1 MSDDS
6 AKPHTDQRADTPVA
20 GDGATVAGNVDTGG
34 GDFIGRDQIIGG
46 DYVRGDKIVIA
57 DATAGR
63 ANRNRTTMLG
73 LVNRVW
79 VEGVLNQA
87 LSAILPINVRL
98 HKQMDAVDQ
107 SAWSNLIGL
116 PQQPGSLL
124 PAETNVADIFEQ
136 MNQSL
141 LILGEP
147 GAGKTIL
154 LLMLA
159 RETIAQAA
167 RDVQYPIP
175 VVLNLSSWGTRRQPF
190 AQWLVEEL
198 RVKYNIPKRI
208 AAAWVEQDELL
219 LLLDG
224 LDEVAAPHRDGCV
237 QAINLFRQ
245 EHLTPIAVCC
255 RFADYMA
262 LPTKLRLNGAV
273 VLRTL
278 TPVQI
283 EQYLQAAGPALAGLH
298 AALAKDSVLQELA
311 QTPLMLSIMAL
322 AYQDQ
327 SGAALES
334 GPADSTEARRRH
346 LFDAYVER
354 MFSRTARTRQE
365 DYPRPQAIHWLGW
378 LAKTMA
384 QQGQSTFLIEEMQD
398 NCLSSPRQ
406 QRFVR
411 VGSRAACGSVLFVA
425 AMMGAFGAAWIR
437 TLGGNPIALA
447 ATSISALAF
456 GAVYAVNYGVASW
469 LVTRISA
476 ILALFGTFGLATLI
490 GTLLAWMVSGL
501 LPGSLL
507 FGLFIGLSF
516 GLPGGAAGVALAD
529 PRRIALSERLRWSWR
544 RGLPGLLLG
553 MALSIGGAL
562 VMSEDQATTSILA
575 NLLVVG
581 PPAAFICAMA
591 AGVRRTEYV
600 GGHLRPNQGFFE
612 ARRNALVLGLAV
624 FLSIG
629 LVSLSTGFFH
639 QTIFNLSLAVGVG
652 FGLPLA
658 VSLALYAGGG
668 VCIQHMLLRWL
679 LMRQGNIPGNLT
691 RFLDWAVSH
700 IFMRRTGGGYIFLHR
715 TLMDYFCGK

>member
-1 MSDDS
+1 MTDES
-6 AKPHTDQRADTPVA
+6 ATPRTDRRAEEQAA
-20 GDGATVAGNVDTGG
+20 GNGATVDGNVYTGG

-63 ANRNRTTMLG
+63 ASRNRTTMLG

-107 SAWSNLIGL
+107 SAWSSLLDL

-159 RETIAQAA
+159 RETIDQAA
-167 RDVQYPIP
+167 RVVQRPIP
-175 VVLNLSSWGTRRQPF
+175 VVLNLSSWGARRQPF
-190 AQWLVEEL
+190 AQWLVDEL
-198 RVKYNIPKRI
+198 RAKYNIPKRI
-208 AAAWVEQDELL
+208 ATAWVEQDELL

-224 LDEVAAPHRDGCV
+224 LDEVAAPHRDDCV
-237 QAINLFRQ
+237 QAINQFRR

-255 RFADYMA
+255 RIADYMA
-262 LPTKLRLNGAV
+262 LPTKLQLNGAV
-273 VLRTL
+273 VLRNL
-278 TPVQI
+278 TPEQI
-283 EQYLQAAGPALAGLH
+283 EQYLQAAGPALGGLH
-298 AALAKDSVLQELA
+298 EALSRDNVLQELA
-311 QTPLMLSIMAL
+311 QTPLMLSIMTL

-327 SGAALES
+327 SGAMLETEE
-334 GPADSTEARRRH
+334 AKSTEARRRH

-365 DYPRPQAIHWLGW
+365 DYARPQAIHWLSW
-378 LAKTMA
+378 LAKTMT
-384 QQGQSTFLIEEMQD
+384 QDGQSTFLIEELQD
-398 NCLSSPRQ
+398 SCLTSPWQ
-406 QRFVR
+406 QRLAR
-411 VGSRAACGSVLFVA
+411 LGSRVVCGLLLFLA
-425 AMMGAFGAAWIR
+425 AMLGAFCAAWIR
-437 TLGGNPIALA
+437 TLGGNPIAVA

-456 GAVYAVNYGVASW
+456 GAVYALNYGVASG
-469 LVTRISA
+469 LVTRVSA
-476 ILALFGTFGLATLI
+476 ILALFGTFALATLI

-501 LPGSLL
+501 VTGSLL

-516 GLPGGAAGVALAD
+516 GLPGGVAGIALAN

-553 MALSIGGAL
+553 MGLSIGGAF
-562 VMSEDQATTSILA
+562 VMSEEQETTSILA
-575 NLLVVG
+575 NLLVIG

-612 ARRNALVLGLAV
+612 ARRNAIVLGLAV
-624 FLSIG
+624 FFSIG
-629 LVSLSTGFFH
+629 LVSLSASLFFPS
-639 QTIFNLSLAVGVG
+639 IFNLSLAVGAG

-658 VSLALYAGGG
+658 VSMALYAGGG
-668 VCIQHMLLRWL
+668 VCIQHMLLRLL